1 MRQNNVWRAA
11 NSSISQGRSEVGAGT
26 ARLLQSMGNRETTC
40 GGQRTAQFLNA
51 VRRWERARPACF
63 SLQKNASEQRAAG
76 SEQLNFSRPFGGGG
90 GHSPP
95 AFVYG
100 KSRNNVR
107 RAANSSISQDR
118 SEVGAGTARLLQST
132 EKCVRTTCGGQRT
145 AQFLKAVRRWERAR
159 PAPPCSA
166 GDAAF
171 WAASADRAGT
181 ARGRCQSAPH
191 RPDRRAGASP
201 ACPRERA

>member
-1 MRQNNVWRAA
+1 MIRIPCRKRRGGPCPLRSSLTPAA
-11 NSSISQGRSEVGAGT
+11 GCPARYSIKQIDEATSGSPCTGA
-26 ARLLQSMGNRETTC
+26 S
-40 GGQRTAQFLNA
+40 
-51 VRRWERARPACF
+51 ACF

-145 AQFLKAVRRWERAR
+145 AQFLKAVRKWERAR
-159 PAPPCSA
+159 PACFS
-166 GDAAF
+166 
-171 WAASADRAGT
+171 
-181 ARGRCQSAPH
+181 Q
-191 RPDRRAGASP
+191 
-201 ACPRERA
+201 REIAK